1 MPNEMEIM
9 AYIDRRVM
17 IPAPG
22 ERFLGEYIRSDVI
35 HSLNVREAWIILKHG
50 VDKNVADN
58 TITIGVSHAIAW

>member
-22 ERFLGEYIRSDVI
+22 ERFIYKYI
-35 HSLNVREAWIILKHG
+35 HSDIISSMTAKPALSVVGQWADIQILTDSISVG
-50 VDKNVADN
+50 VTSAVA
-58 TITIGVSHAIAW
+58 